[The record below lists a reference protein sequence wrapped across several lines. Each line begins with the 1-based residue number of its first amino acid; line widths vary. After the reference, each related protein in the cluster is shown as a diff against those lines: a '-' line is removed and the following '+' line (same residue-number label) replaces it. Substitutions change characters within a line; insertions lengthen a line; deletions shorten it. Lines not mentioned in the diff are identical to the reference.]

1 MIITLEISENAL
13 RKIRQWHTIRC
24 MLDDEGSEGLNI
36 GVILADKILQA
47 SGNDDK
53 MATIKTKE
61 DK

>member
-1 MIITLEISENAL
+1 MVITLDISEKAL
-13 RKIRQWHTIRC
+13 RKIRQWHTVGC
-24 MLDDEGSEGLNI
+24 MLDDDNSEGLNI

-47 SGNDDK
+47 VENDDK

>member
-1 MIITLEISENAL
+1 MVITLDISENAL
-13 RKIRQWHTIRC
+13 RKIRQWHNVRC
-24 MLDDEGSEGLNI
+24 MLDDDGSEGLNI

-47 SGNDDK
+47 VENDDK